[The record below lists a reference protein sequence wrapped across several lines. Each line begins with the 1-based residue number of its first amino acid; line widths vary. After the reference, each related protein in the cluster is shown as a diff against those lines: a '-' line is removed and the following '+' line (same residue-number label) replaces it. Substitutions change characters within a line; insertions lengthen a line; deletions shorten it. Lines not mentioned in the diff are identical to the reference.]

1 MCPPHDNPFPTL
13 DTSPSASQEALN
25 AEIARATARENEIAS
40 GIVPAVTA
48 AASGIEQSIRN
59 DLSGVTSG
67 IAATAATAMSNSQQA
82 VTAANQ
88 ARQVA
93 NAAES
98 TAAARAATVASGIAA
113 SVATSTA
120 ESVVENSLDRIDY
133 EYDRKLGQFARKE
146 YVDACLK
153 QAVVMT
159 QSPDG
164 LSQIQIGNDGV
175 PKVIIKTITATH
187 ENQGTVSWHGTT
199 WTFGW
204 TPDDIDELNAAVW
217 EEVSSTS
224 YPWYNSLGTNG
235 ELAEGDELFVGTPPS
250 GSASWAASHHY
261 HIVLVKKASDG
272 TRNLWV
278 LMEPQG
284 GASTHWSWGLASSL
298 SPTLHPAPEESRI
311 DTMYLVTEETLG
323 SLEARIAA
331 LEAAQS

>member
-1 MCPPHDNPFPTL
+1 MCPPHDKPFPPL
-13 DTSPSASQEALN
+13 DTLPSAPQEALD

-40 GIVPAVTA
+40 GIAPAVTA

-82 VTAANQ
+82 VTIASQ

-113 SVATSTA
+113 SVATSAA

-133 EYDRKLGQFARKE
+133 EYDRKLGVFARRD

-153 QAVVMT
+153 QAVQMT

-164 LSQIQIGNDGV
+164 LSQIQVTNSGV
-175 PKVIIKTITATH
+175 PTLKVKTGNTLTHPWKTVVRYSTAPTVTYLGVGIQLPAELYFGWNSDYEATATSGYRIIA
-187 ENQGTVSWHGTT
+187 QVYVSGHSYQIRDLKIVYGE
-199 WTFGW
+199 
-204 TPDDIDELNAAVW
+204 DDDFSITGRKVHVDNSAHIAAS
-217 EEVSSTS
+217 EDFT
-224 YPWYNSLGTNG
+224 LC
-235 ELAEGDELFVGTPPS
+235 S
-250 GSASWAASHHY
+250 GSFNSANSGFTVEHY
-261 HIVLVKKASDG
+261 DTETYPEVL
-272 TRNLWV
+272 T
-278 LMEPQG
+278 
-284 GASTHWSWGLASSL
+284 T
-298 SPTLHPAPEESRI
+298 
-311 DTMYLVTEETLG
+311 YLVTEQTLG

>member
-13 DTSPSASQEALN
+13 DTSPSASQEALD

-40 GIVPAVTA
+40 GIAPAVTA

-82 VTAANQ
+82 VTIASQ

-164 LSQIQIGNDGV
+164 LSQIQVTNSGV
-175 PKVIIKTITATH
+175 PVVKVSRPSMAIYVD
-187 ENQGTVSWHGTT
+187 ENNVAHK
-199 WTFGW
+199 FGW
-204 TPDDIDELNAAVW
+204 TPDSTPLIPSDNPNTLYIEDGFTRADFDSNNCYGLRYGIIMSGTPLYYGIVKNNKPTTSFMQGNVTFTNGTFE
-217 EEVSSTS
+217 STS
-224 YPWYNSLGTNG
+224 SRFGTSITIYEN
-235 ELAEGDELFVGTPPS
+235 T
-250 GSASWAASHHY
+250 
-261 HIVLVKKASDG
+261 
-272 TRNLWV
+272 
-278 LMEPQG
+278 
-284 GASTHWSWGLASSL
+284 ASTY
-298 SPTLHPAPEESRI
+298 
-311 DTMYLVTEETLG
+311 YLVTEETLG